1 MLMTSVCDA
10 VSLLIVFTYF
20 NSVKDLQLS
29 FGPGLSL
36 CKVGLDDGQS
46 LASLVLTPGTA
57 AVVRLF

>member
-1 MLMTSVCDA
+1 MY
-10 VSLLIVFTYF
+10 IIIIIII
-20 NSVKDLQLS
+20 KGLQLS

-57 AVVRLF
+57 AVVRLC